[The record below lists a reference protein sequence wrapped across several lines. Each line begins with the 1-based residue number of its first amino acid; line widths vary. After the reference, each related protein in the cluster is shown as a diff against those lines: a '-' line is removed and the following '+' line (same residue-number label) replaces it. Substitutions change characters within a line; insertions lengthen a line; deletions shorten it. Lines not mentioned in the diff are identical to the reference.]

1 MFSGKIKLRT
11 SEDFVQSSDLT
22 SHLADY
28 VFENTP
34 KVFYT
39 LHERHELFPYVHFM
53 ALCIAQHLGEDAML
67 NYEQNTSDAMSIF
80 HKLQTGLDVNVRFTR

>member
-1 MFSGKIKLRT
+1 MNVMKYF
-11 SEDFVQSSDLT
+11 LT
-22 SHLADY
+22 FH
-28 VFENTP
+28 
-34 KVFYT
+34 
-39 LHERHELFPYVHFM
+39 VHFM